1 VIDRPSQRLAAAHK
15 QHLQIFIPFERF
27 QIGLP
32 PGKFGIIL
40 RANWHR
46 PGGCRPIPKSENAA
60 VSGFQHRKGKRD
72 AKSEHQRTE
81 YVRRGVQ

>member
-1 VIDRPSQRLAAAHK
+1 MRKRKVRLLPVRVVDRHTIEALPQRTSK
-15 QHLQIFIPFERF
+15 QLQNFNPFERF

-46 PGGCRPIPKSENAA
+46 PGGCRPIPKSELPP
-60 VSGFQHRKGKRD
+60 
-72 AKSEHQRTE
+72 
-81 YVRRGVQ
+81 